1 MAVDVR
7 VIKHS
12 IKIVLHRQ
20 VWLLLLLPV
29 TLTAIDIRLFGNS
42 DLMTLKHGHH
52 REMYHM
58 SFDDIVKNS
67 KDHSRGDESIRLL

>member
-7 VIKHS
+7 FIKRS

-29 TLTAIDIRLFGNS
+29 TLNAIEIRLFGNS
-42 DLMTLKHGHH
+42 DLMKLKHGHH
-52 REMYHM
+52 RDMYHM
-58 SFDDIVKNS
+58 SFDDIIKHS
-67 KDHSRGDESIRLL
+67 KDDSRSDESIKLL